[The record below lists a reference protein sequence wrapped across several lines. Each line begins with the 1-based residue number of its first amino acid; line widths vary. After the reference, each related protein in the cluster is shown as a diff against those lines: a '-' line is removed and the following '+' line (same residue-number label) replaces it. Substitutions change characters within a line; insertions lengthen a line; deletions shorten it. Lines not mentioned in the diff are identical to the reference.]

1 MGLNGVYFLIN
12 EQTGPQL
19 SLCHMDAYV
28 SYLGACLYPS
38 YFLLFKGRMCND
50 EFCFLRHNC
59 FVSFSFL
66 FPFSH
71 AVEQITMIM
80 ATDWV
85 KRHMT
90 LMVSGFMSW
99 MITVVDSWKKHNQK
113 KNLHKA
119 GFSFAVGNS
128 CSGILVCHSAPH
140 VVIEKN
146 TEGGFCGLFANRVM
160 GN

>member
-59 FVSFSFL
+59 FVSFF
-66 FPFSH
+66 FPIS
-71 AVEQITMIM
+71 
-80 ATDWV
+80 
-85 KRHMT
+85 
-90 LMVSGFMSW
+90 L
-99 MITVVDSWKKHNQK
+99 
-113 KNLHKA
+113 LP
-119 GFSFAVGNS
+119 
-128 CSGILVCHSAPH
+128 CSGADYYDYGH
-140 VVIEKN
+140 
-146 TEGGFCGLFANRVM
+146 GLSEETYDSYGEWLYELNDYSSRLLKKT
-160 GN
+160 